1 LLPLASVFGLILSG
15 QQPYRVPEHPP
26 IGFFGGGDGPGI
38 GLGGSTG
45 LGVGKYPGPGL
56 YPGQFVPR
64 WSIFE
69 SIPLGQQPN
78 IV

>member
-1 LLPLASVFGLILSG
+1 
-15 QQPYRVPEHPP
+15 VPAHPP
-26 IGFFGGGDGPGI
+26 IGFFGGGVGPGT
-38 GLGGSTG
+38 GLGGI
-45 LGVGKYPGPGL
+45 LGVGEYPGPAL